1 VTESKIRPFKVIFG
15 VGPWDREKKQQS
27 SSIGKANIL
36 FMNGR
41 ETAKLRPGNAPYF
54 SQCFGNY

>member
-1 VTESKIRPFKVIFG
+1 VIFG